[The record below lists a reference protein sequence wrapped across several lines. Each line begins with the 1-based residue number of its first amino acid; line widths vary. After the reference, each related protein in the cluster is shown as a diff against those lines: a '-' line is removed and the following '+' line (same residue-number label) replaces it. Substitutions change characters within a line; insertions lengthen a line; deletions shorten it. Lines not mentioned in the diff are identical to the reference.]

1 MAQTTAEEYKD
12 LGNAAFSSQDFD
24 VAIANYTK
32 AIQLDPQNHIYFSNR
47 SASHAALKN
56 WVKAAEDAKECV
68 RLNPQFMKGY
78 YRLAT
83 AQLELDQ
90 HDLAMATIKQGLS
103 LDAKNTQL
111 QKVMRN
117 IKQAKREVST
127 ISQATQIRTGGVSR
141 EIQDLQVQLTETAR
155 DYNTVKAN
163 LSKFQ
168 REQRMSQLTLDE
180 LERNPSRGS
189 YFLSSGKVFVK
200 QGQKTIVERL
210 KGTMANQ
217 AKQEMELHKK
227 IEYLEKKMHSQ
238 QQNINELRLSG

>member
-1 MAQTTAEEYKD
+1 
-12 LGNAAFSSQDFD
+12 
-24 VAIANYTK
+24 
-32 AIQLDPQNHIYFSNR
+32 
-47 SASHAALKN
+47 
-56 WVKAAEDAKECV
+56 
-68 RLNPQFMKGY
+68 MKGY